1 MDAADAAQRLDI
13 TIQNSIRDA
22 CPAMSTFF
30 RRFLAPRWQHRDPAV
45 RRQAASRLDASQ
57 VQDRERLERLVGDE
71 DAGVRQAALARLDD
85 PARLLA
91 LQMTHASP
99 EWRARLVT
107 LLSGRDGTTP
117 LATRQALIERIDHT
131 ASLAEIALHGDNQ
144 ALRLAAL
151 ARLDDEDALIHQACE
166 NGIAAVRHAAAK
178 RITSEDGLTRL
189 ARQARRDK
197 QVVRLARERL
207 NRKREDVA
215 QAQTQRVER
224 ERILDALEQHA
235 RHIWEPLYAGRYRH
249 LQREWDR
256 LTDLPSADQEQ
267 RYQDACLRCRKVI
280 SDHDAQH
287 QSVSAADR
295 QRSDSD
301 ETRQALIEALEETLT
316 GLRQSTHLTGQDL
329 ASLHAQKR
337 LLASRWQVLSDQH
350 APEAALSQRYTDAL
364 AEHDRI
370 GRAWERL
377 EQQTDTLTEAL
388 NQADDA
394 RLRHTLE
401 TLSWPDD
408 LPPSPLLERA
418 RKRLDITS
426 HDDDDAHQVE
436 HVAADIEELERLLE
450 RGAFK
455 LASRL
460 HQSLRQ
466 RLDALPP
473 ESRRQLQ
480 PKLKRLAAQLAEL
493 RDWRGFVAGPKRDQL
508 SQAIDQL
515 ADDHTL
521 GDAELDRRHHRLV
534 KEWRELGDA
543 AATHQLS
550 VRFRAASDRIHERLG
565 PWRQARDQERQQN
578 LAAREALC
586 TQLEALLDNPDPRAD
601 PDSLRQI
608 RDRAREQWQRY
619 SPVPR
624 DQSESVGRRFGRIRH
639 ALQTLIDQ
647 HALQI
652 ASTKQ
657 QLIEEAR
664 ALQSAAMPAVQRAE
678 QAKTLQRR
686 WRELGRAPKGEEQ
699 TLWREFRGLCDSIFA
714 ARESERDDRAQ
725 RARERLDAMQALIER
740 IDAWQPASSDDATTL
755 DQAIAEAEGLEP
767 LPSGRRSD
775 GMRRRWSGIVRARR
789 ERLSRLALSEQIQ
802 RWQALRPLLE
812 AHLQA
817 DARALDGQ
825 PAEMIEASE
834 VLTDDLRKAHQ
845 QRNTQRQTPP
855 EATHVEQTLTRL
867 RVHLALLAGGK
878 VTREDEPLRL
888 AIQVE
893 RLNEGL
899 GRAETSKADELH
911 GVLYAILATG
921 PIPPPAWS
929 REVGELDISLAQLA
943 QLPSP

>member
-1 MDAADAAQRLDI
+1 
-13 TIQNSIRDA
+13 
-22 CPAMSTFF
+22 MSAFF
-30 RRFLAPRWQHRDPAV
+30 RRFFAPRWQHRDPAV
-45 RRQAASRLDASQ
+45 RRQAVSRLDVRQA
-57 VQDRERLERLVGDE
+57 QDRERLERLVGDD

-99 EWRARLVT
+99 EWRARLIA

-131 ASLAEIALHGDNQ
+131 VLLAEIAMHGDNQ
-144 ALRLAAL
+144 ALRLTAL
-151 ARLDDEDALIHQACE
+151 ARLNDEDALIHQACE
-166 NGIAAVRHAAAK
+166 NGIAAVRHAAAE

-207 NRKREDVA
+207 NRMREDVA
-215 QAQTQRVER
+215 QAQTQHVER

-235 RHIWEPLYAGRYRH
+235 RHIWEPLYGGRYRH

-256 LTDLPSADQEQ
+256 LTGLTGADQER

-287 QSVSAADR
+287 QRVFAADR
-295 QRSDSD
+295 QRSDAD
-301 ETRQALIEALEETLT
+301 DTRLALIEALEETLA

-337 LLASRWQVLSDQH
+337 LLASRWQALSDRH
-350 APEAALSQRYTDAL
+350 TPEAVLNQRYASAQ
-364 AEHDRI
+364 AEYDRI
-370 GRAWERL
+370 SRAWERL
-377 EQQTDTLTEAL
+377 EQQADVLNDAL
-388 NQADDA
+388 KQADDA
-394 RLRHTLE
+394 HLRHTLE
-401 TLSWPDD
+401 TLDWPDD

-418 RKRLDITS
+418 RKRLDTAS
-426 HDDDDAHQVE
+426 PDTASPDTASPGDDDAPRQAE
-436 HVAADIEELERLLE
+436 RVAADIEELERLLE

-455 LASRL
+455 HASRL

-466 RLDALPP
+466 RLDALPSEP
-473 ESRRQLQ
+473 RRQLQ
-480 PKLKRLAAQLAEL
+480 PTLKRLAAQLAEL

-521 GDAELDRRHHRLV
+521 ADAELDRRHHRLV

-543 AATHQLS
+543 AASHQLS

-608 RDRAREQWQRY
+608 RDRAREQWRGY

-624 DQSESVGRRFGRIRH
+624 DRSESVGRRFGRIRH
-639 ALQTLIDQ
+639 ALQNLIDQ

-652 ASTKQ
+652 ASAKQ

-664 ALQSAAMPAVQRAE
+664 TLQSAATSAVQRAE

-699 TLWREFRGLCDSIFA
+699 ALWREFRGLCDGIFA

-725 RARERLDAMQALIER
+725 RARDRLDAMQSLIER
-740 IDAWQPASSDDATTL
+740 IDAWQPAFSADVTTL
-755 DQAIAEAEGLEP
+755 DQAIAEADGLEP

-775 GMRRRWSGIVRARR
+775 GMRKRWSGIVRSRR

-802 RWQALRPLLE
+802 RWQALRPLLD

-817 DARALDGQ
+817 DARALGGQ
-825 PAEMIEASE
+825 PAETVEASDT
-834 VLTDDLRKAHQ
+834 LDDGLHEAHQ
-845 QRNTQRQTPP
+845 QRNAARQTSP
-855 EATHVEQTLTRL
+855 EAAYVEQTLIRL

-878 VTREDEPLRL
+878 ISREDEPLRL

-899 GRAETSKADELH
+899 GRAETSKADELR
-911 GVLYAILATG
+911 GVLCAILATG
-921 PIPPPAWS
+921 PVPTPVWS
-929 REVGELDISLAQLA
+929 REVGELDRSLTQIAH
-943 QLPSP
+943 LPTP

>member
-1 MDAADAAQRLDI
+1 
-13 TIQNSIRDA
+13 
-22 CPAMSTFF
+22 MSALF
-30 RRFLAPRWQHRDPAV
+30 RRFFAPRWQHRDPAV
-45 RRQAASRLDASQ
+45 RRKAISHLDASQ
-57 VQDRERLERLVGDE
+57 AQDRERLERLAGDD
-71 DAGVRQAALARLDD
+71 DADVRQAALAKLDD
-85 PARLLA
+85 PSQLIVLQVLHDSPELQARLIELLTGRSGTLA
-91 LQMTHASP
+91 
-99 EWRARLVT
+99 
-107 LLSGRDGTTP
+107 
-117 LATRQALIERIDHT
+117 LATRQGLIERIYDS
-131 ASLAEIALHGDNQ
+131 ALLAQIALHGDNQ

-151 ARLDDEDALIHQACE
+151 ARLDDEGALIHQACE
-166 NGIAAVRHAAAK
+166 NGIAAVRHAAAE
-178 RITSEDGLTRL
+178 RITSEDGLIRL
-189 ARQARRDK
+189 TRQARRDK

-207 NRKREDVA
+207 NRQREDAA
-215 QAQTQRVER
+215 QARTQHSER

-235 RHIWEPLYAGRYRH
+235 RHIWEPLYGGRYRH
-249 LQREWDR
+249 LQREWER
-256 LTDLPSADQEQ
+256 LTGLPSADQEQ
-267 RYQDACLRCRKVI
+267 RYQDACLRCRKVV

-287 QSVSAADR
+287 QSVFAADR
-295 QRSDSD
+295 QRSDAD
-301 ETRQALIEALEETLT
+301 ETRLALIEALEETLA

-337 LLASRWQVLSDQH
+337 LLASRWQALSDRH
-350 APEAALSQRYTDAL
+350 TPEAALNQRYASAQ

-370 GRAWERL
+370 SRAWERL
-377 EQQTDTLTEAL
+377 EQQTDSLTEAL
-388 NQADDA
+388 GQADDA

-401 TLSWPDD
+401 TLDWPDD
-408 LPPSPLLERA
+408 LPPPPLLERA
-418 RKRLDITS
+418 RKRLDATS
-426 HDDDDAHQVE
+426 HGDDDTPHQAE
-436 HVAADIEELERLLE
+436 RVAADIEELERLLE

-455 LASRL
+455 HASRL

-466 RLDALPP
+466 RLDALPSEP
-473 ESRRQLQ
+473 RRQLQ
-480 PKLKRLAAQLAEL
+480 PTLKRLAAQLAEL

-508 SQAIDQL
+508 SQTIDQL

-521 GDAELDRRHHRLV
+521 ADAELDRRHHRLV

-543 AATHQLS
+543 AASHQLS

-608 RDRAREQWQRY
+608 RDRAREQWRGY

-624 DQSESVGRRFGRIRH
+624 DRSESIGRRFGRIRH
-639 ALQTLIDQ
+639 ALQNLIDQ

-652 ASTKQ
+652 ASAKQ

-664 ALQSAAMPAVQRAE
+664 TLQSAATSAVQRAE

-699 TLWREFRGLCDSIFA
+699 ALWREFRGLCDNIFA
-714 ARESERDDRAQ
+714 ARESEQDDRAQ
-725 RARERLDAMQALIER
+725 RARDRLDAMQSLIER
-740 IDAWQPASSDDATTL
+740 IDAWQPTFSSDVTTL

-775 GMRRRWSGIVRARR
+775 GMRKRWSGIVRSRR

-802 RWQALRPLLE
+802 RWQALRPLLN

-817 DARALDGQ
+817 DARALGGQ
-825 PAEMIEASE
+825 PAEMVEASDA
-834 VLTDDLRKAHQ
+834 LDDGLREAHQ
-845 QRNTQRQTPP
+845 QRNAARQTPP
-855 EATHVEQTLTRL
+855 EAAHVEQTLTRL

-878 VTREDEPLRL
+878 ISREDEPLRL

-899 GRAETSKADELH
+899 GGAETSKADELR
-911 GVLYAILATG
+911 GVLCAILATG
-921 PIPPPAWS
+921 PVPTPAWS
-929 REVGELDISLAQLA
+929 REVGELDRSLTQIAH
-943 QLPSP
+943 LPTP

>member
-1 MDAADAAQRLDI
+1 
-13 TIQNSIRDA
+13 
-22 CPAMSTFF
+22 MSAFF
-30 RRFLAPRWQHRDPAV
+30 RRFFAPRWQHRDPAV
-45 RRQAASRLDASQ
+45 RRQAVSRLDIGQA
-57 VQDRERLERLVGDE
+57 QDRERLERLVGDE
-71 DAGVRQAALARLDD
+71 DPDVRQAALARLDD

-107 LLSGRDGTTP
+107 LLSGREGATP
-117 LATRQALIERIDHT
+117 LATRQALLERVDHA

-144 ALRLAAL
+144 TLRLAAL
-151 ARLDDEDALIHQACE
+151 ARIDDEDTLIHQACE
-166 NGIAAVRHAAAK
+166 NGIAAVRHAAAE
-178 RITSEDGLTRL
+178 RITSEEGLTRL

-197 QVVRLARERL
+197 QVARLARERL
-207 NRKREDVA
+207 NRQREDAA
-215 QAQTQRVER
+215 QAQAQRAER

-235 RHIWEPLYAGRYRH
+235 RHAWEPLYAGRYRH

-256 LTDLPSADQEQ
+256 LTDLPSADQER
-267 RYQDACLRCRKVI
+267 RYQDASLRCRKII

-287 QSVSAADR
+287 QSVFAADR
-295 QRSDSD
+295 RRSDAD
-301 ETRQALIEALEETLT
+301 ETRQALIEALEETLA
-316 GLRQSTHLTGQDL
+316 GLRQSTHLTDQDL

-337 LLASRWQVLSDQH
+337 LLASRWQALSDQH
-350 APEAALSQRYTDAL
+350 APEAELSQRYAEAL

-377 EQQTDTLTEAL
+377 QHQADTLNDAL
-388 NQADDA
+388 SQADDT
-394 RLRHTLE
+394 RLRHALE
-401 TLSWPDD
+401 TLDWPDD

-418 RKRLDITS
+418 RERLDVPAR
-426 HDDDDAHQVE
+426 DDDDTRKAE
-436 HVAADIEELERLLE
+436 RVAADVEELERLLE

-455 LASRL
+455 HASRL

-473 ESRRQLQ
+473 EPRRRYQ
-480 PKLKRLAAQLAEL
+480 PKLKQLAAQLAEL

-515 ADDHTL
+515 ADDLTL
-521 GDAELDRRHHRLV
+521 SDAELDSRHHRLV

-543 AATHQLS
+543 AANQQLS

-565 PWRQARDQERQQN
+565 PWRQARDQQRQKN
-578 LAAREALC
+578 LVAREALC

-608 RDRAREQWQRY
+608 RDRAREQWRHF

-624 DQSESVGRRFGRIRH
+624 DQAESVGHRFGRIRH

-647 HALQI
+647 RALQI
-652 ASTKQ
+652 ASAKRQ
-657 QLIEEAR
+657 IIEEAR
-664 ALQSAAMPAVQRAE
+664 ALQTAATPAAQRAE
-678 QAKTLQRR
+678 QAKALQRR

-699 TLWREFRGLCDSIFA
+699 TLWREFRGLCDGIFA
-714 ARESERDDRAQ
+714 ARESERDDRTQ

-740 IDAWQPASSDDATTL
+740 IDAWQPASSADASIL
-755 DQAIAEAEGLEP
+755 EQAISEAEGLEP
-767 LPSGRRSD
+767 LPSARRSD
-775 GMRRRWSGIVRARR
+775 GMRRRWLGIVRARR
-789 ERLSRLALSEQIQ
+789 EWLSRLALHEQIQ
-802 RWQALRPLLE
+802 HWQTLRPLLD

-825 PAEMIEASE
+825 PAETIEAG
-834 VLTDDLRKAHQ
+834 VALDDDLLEAHR
-845 QRNTQRQTPP
+845 QRNAARQDPS
-855 EATHVEQTLTRL
+855 EAIDVEKALTRL
-867 RVHLALLAGGK
+867 RVHLALLAGEK
-878 VTREDEPLRL
+878 VSREDEPLRL

-899 GRAETSKADELH
+899 NRAEMSKADELH
-911 GVLYAILATG
+911 GVLCAILATG
-921 PIPPPAWS
+921 PVPPPLWS
-929 REVGELDISLAQLA
+929 REVGELDLSLTQMAR
-943 QLPSP
+943 LPAS